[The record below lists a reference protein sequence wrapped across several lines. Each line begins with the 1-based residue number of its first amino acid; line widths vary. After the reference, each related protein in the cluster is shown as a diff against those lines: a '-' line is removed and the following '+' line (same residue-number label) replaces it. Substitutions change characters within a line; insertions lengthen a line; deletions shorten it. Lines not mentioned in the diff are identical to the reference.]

1 MKNEKTKTRRDEYEY
16 KKLGDKCSD
25 DSGDDVELYP
35 KKLYQEPPTVE
46 KVVEEGD
53 TLQSLAIRYGC
64 SVAELKRLNHILN
77 DNEIYA
83 KGVVKVPDRPFST
96 ILAGVHS
103 SGRSSPTGRTALKKI
118 DHLDSLESKLKT
130 SLLLNIPS
138 TSKSKN
144 FNEVI
149 FNSTIASKPCEV
161 INETQQETSYDDEE
175 ITLLP
180 KSVQKSSPEVVSKFT
195 CSGAD
200 ADISWIA
207 LIICIIIVIVAVPLI
222 SSFYIY
228 EHPEQYNHHVVHNN
242 SHSS

>member
-1 MKNEKTKTRRDEYEY
+1 M
-16 KKLGDKCSD
+16 
-25 DSGDDVELYP
+25 
-35 KKLYQEPPTVE
+35 
-46 KVVEEGD
+46 
-53 TLQSLAIRYGC
+53 
-64 SVAELKRLNHILN
+64 AELKRLNHILN

-103 SGRSSPTGRTALKKI
+103 SGRSSPTGRVALKKS
-118 DHLDSLESKLKT
+118 DHLECLENKLKS
-130 SLLLNIPS
+130 SLLLDIPS

-149 FNSTIASKPCEV
+149 FNSTIASKPRDIYE
-161 INETQQETSYDDEE
+161 QQEEPACDDEE

-180 KSVQKSSPEVVSKFT
+180 KSAQKSSPEIVSKFT

-228 EHPEQYNHHVVHNN
+228 EHPKQYNHHIVHNN